1 MADND
6 GDSHMAS
13 TPDISDPEDILVDPS
28 TALLSPPETQQPS
41 GAPVPPPGANAN
53 GKRPLN
59 TISSGA
65 DGEDA
70 PAPAALGGSGAH
82 PPKTHASSGYTWTRA
97 EDGPGHLWLSKKALD
112 ERNRAWDGVAHKEFG
127 VQSM

>member
-65 DGEDA
+65 
-70 PAPAALGGSGAH
+70 H